1 MKAPAERGVG
11 RGKEREGRGAQ
22 GGKGSAE
29 SEKRDDCQESVRA
42 HPAEK
47 RCVITLKTVPAMRV
61 RSEHNTVFWV
71 DIRTCF
77 PTCVK
82 AAFWIHYFL
91 KWGGWSRGTMPV
103 KSEANAL
110 ILLCVSFVCS
120 TQTRS

>member
-47 RCVITLKTVPAMRV
+47 RCVITLKTVPTMRV
-61 RSEHNTVFWV
+61 RSEHNSPLGGYTYLFSYLCKSSVL
-71 DIRTCF
+71 D
-77 PTCVK
+77 PL
-82 AAFWIHYFL
+82 FL
-91 KWGGWSRGTMPV
+91 KVRWMVTRYDAGKVRSKCADIT
-103 KSEANAL
+103 L
-110 ILLCVSFVCS
+110 YVSFVCI